1 MSLFSLPCIKNK
13 LCTGSHVRLLKIHDL
28 CLIVILINLFIPQG
42 VCYASG
48 TGKAMQKRKFRRIF
62 ILWRITNKKDLN
74 CLDWNDKKGTKIVKP
89 HLFFPIKSYM
99 LNSVG
104 TSILQVQTYTSALSL
119 YQPQGLRKTGP
130 SVPHMALQS

>member
-1 MSLFSLPCIKNK
+1 MSSFSLPCIKNK

-89 HLFFPIKSYM
+89 HLFFSYKK
-99 LNSVG
+99 LHVKFCRDIYFTG
-104 TSILQVQTYTSALSL
+104 TDIHICIIALSTPGA
-119 YQPQGLRKTGP
+119 QKDW
-130 SVPHMALQS
+130 S